1 MISIIVAMDEN
12 GLIGKNNE
20 LPWYL
25 PNDLKYFKRITTG
38 NTILM
43 GRKTFESIGKPL
55 PNRKN
60 VILTRNKKYSS
71 DNITVIN
78 TVEEID
84 KLENNGDLY
93 IIGGA
98 EIFEALI
105 DITDKLYITK
115 IYSTFDGD
123 VFFPEIEW
131 DKWEIDS
138 VEKGLVDENNIYPHD
153 FFVFKRK

>member
-25 PNDLKYFKRITTG
+25 PNDLKYFKTITTG

-60 VILTRNKKYSS
+60 VILTRNKNYSA

-78 TVEEID
+78 SIEEID
-84 KLENNGDLY
+84 RLENNGDLY

-98 EIFEALI
+98 EIFEALLE
-105 DITDKLYITK
+105 ITDKLYITK
-115 IYSTFDGD
+115 IYSKFDGD

-131 DKWEIDS
+131 DKWEVDS
-138 VEKGLVDENNIYPHD
+138 VEKGIVDENNIYPHD
-153 FFVFKRK
+153 FFVYKRK

>member
-12 GLIGKNNE
+12 GLIGKDND

-25 PNDLKYFKRITTG
+25 PNDLRYFKKITTG

-43 GRKTFESIGKPL
+43 GRKTFESIGRPL

-60 VILTRNKKYSS
+60 VILTRNKNYFS
-71 DNITVIN
+71 DNITVIHSI
-78 TVEEID
+78 EEIE
-84 KLENNGDLY
+84 KLDIGENLY
-93 IIGGA
+93 VIGGA
-98 EIFEALI
+98 EIFKELI

-123 VFFPEIEW
+123 VFFPKIDW
-131 DKWEIDS
+131 DIWEVES
-138 VEKGLVDENNIYPHD
+138 VETGLVDEKNIYPHD
-153 FFVFKRK
+153 FFLYKRK